1 MTRRAA
7 VLLLLALPACAPT
20 LTPPGES
27 TRISG
32 RVKGKPKAPVEI
44 HVYERCSPRFYF
56 LERCPGKLL
65 GEARIAR
72 PGKFVVEVD
81 PESSELSVIA
91 FRGDRGN
98 EEKCAKTD
106 VSVAEAE
113 KPLRLKLEPGPCE
126 AK

>member
-1 MTRRAA
+1 MIRQAA
-7 VLLLLALPACAPT
+7 VLLVLALPGCAPE

-56 LERCPGKLL
+56 FERCPGKLL
-65 GEARIAR
+65 GEARIAK

-81 PESSELSVIA
+81 PESSELSVLA
-91 FRGDRGN
+91 FRGDRGS
-98 EEKCAKTD
+98 EEKCAKAD
-106 VSVAEAE
+106 VSVSEVQ
-113 KPLRLKLEPGPCE
+113 KPLKLKLEPGPCE
-126 AK
+126 PK